1 MTRLGQ
7 RTNPPINVVLESS
20 RREAL
25 LDGQVMRFQ
34 IICEKADPRGT

>member
-7 RTNPPINVVLESS
+7 HTNPPINVVLEASH
-20 RREAL
+20 REPL

-34 IICEKADPRGT
+34 IVCEKTDSNGT